1 MFLLLS
7 VACLGRKG
15 APSKGSPG
23 LAGLQTGAPVAG
35 FASICCTRAQV
46 PPRGGMESLCPPAA
60 FLRSF
65 LCPCSFGSCASLC
78 SPCLVRVSEPTFS
91 DVRNLISK
99 PFSPS
104 LNIFLSLGSFL
115 GLLSVLEPPSS
126 PASSCFKHGG
136 SAPRIGSICQE
147 GGILVQLFTGCISAH
162 LPWNNVCSSVIM
174 FGGQLLPS

>member
-46 PPRGGMESLCPPAA
+46 PPRGGIESLCPPAA

-78 SPCLVRVSEPTFS
+78 SPCLARSQSPPFQTSVTSYPSLSVHLLTSFSLSVAFWVYCPSWSLPAPRLLPVLSTVDLPPPNREHLSRRRNSCPAIYWVHFCTPPMEQCLQFS
-91 DVRNLISK
+91 DYVW
-99 PFSPS
+99 
-104 LNIFLSLGSFL
+104 GAT
-115 GLLSVLEPPSS
+115 PP
-126 PASSCFKHGG
+126 
-136 SAPRIGSICQE
+136 
-147 GGILVQLFTGCISAH
+147 
-162 LPWNNVCSSVIM
+162 
-174 FGGQLLPS
+174 